1 MKKMKIF
8 MAAIVAAL
16 FFTGCGSS
24 ENVKLD
30 LEKITEELGTLSS
43 KEFFMPGV
51 LDILDTQEEV
61 FFENAEDVYYNLNE
75 KFGLTEDSIVEY
87 SIRINEENYDMYL
100 ILKPAEGKKDD
111 VKNEMNT
118 YFASLEDSANE
129 EGQEKIKNRLEKEYQ
144 GYLFYIVT
152 NNKNEEVYNLMIS
165 SKSPVFSAMMDVP
178 EEALEMT
185 FGINP
190 ELVEEYT
197 AKVPM
202 MIVNSNM
209 YLIIKP
215 KEGKENEVKEAI
227 NTYMKNLEDQWSTY
241 LPDQYELVK
250 NRKEEKIGNYL
261 VYIVSNDNESAY
273 NTVKNNKIK

>member
-1 MKKMKIF
+1 
-8 MAAIVAAL
+8 
-16 FFTGCGSS
+16 
-24 ENVKLD
+24 
-30 LEKITEELGTLSS
+30 
-43 KEFFMPGV
+43 
-51 LDILDTQEEV
+51 
-61 FFENAEDVYYNLNE
+61 
-75 KFGLTEDSIVEY
+75 
-87 SIRINEENYDMYL
+87 
-100 ILKPAEGKKDD
+100 
-111 VKNEMNT
+111 
-118 YFASLEDSANE
+118 
-129 EGQEKIKNRLEKEYQ
+129 
-144 GYLFYIVT
+144 
-152 NNKNEEVYNLMIS
+152 MIS

-209 YLIIKP
+209 YLIVKP

-250 NRKEEKIGNYL
+250 NRKEEKVGNYL
-261 VYIVSNDNESAY
+261 VYIVSNDNEAVY
-273 NTVKNNKIK
+273 KAIKNNKIK